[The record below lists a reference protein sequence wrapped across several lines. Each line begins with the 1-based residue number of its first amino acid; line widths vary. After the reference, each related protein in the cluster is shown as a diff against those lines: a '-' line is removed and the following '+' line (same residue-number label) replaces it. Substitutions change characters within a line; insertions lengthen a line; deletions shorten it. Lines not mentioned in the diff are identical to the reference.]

1 MSLFKDFN
9 QNDHLVYSKSK
20 QAARDKRV
28 AEGLKALSESYSIQ
42 NEIDAAKK
50 QVDAEMYLE
59 NTIGNVVNKAIV
71 NRKRNYRQEAK
82 LQESLM
88 QKVLV
93 GFLTETTI
101 KGLVFDKY
109 FLEENYDS
117 IKNESN
123 KIFNKLFEEKVL
135 SEDSFRNCNSLLIQ
149 EAYQELKEFVLSA
162 IKNRDIINALNEDT
176 VSTILAEARKSKD
189 LTEEIADNV
198 KEKVTDTLEK
208 EKKIS
213 KKKEE
218 EKKKDEEEKAA
229 ADSLD
234 NDVDQ
239 ETGDGNTE
247 PEQEEPQ
254 DPNAAG
260 GEGGEP
266 VEPGAEG
273 DAGQEPQDPNAAGGE
288 GGEPN
293 DPNVGGEEPSDEP
306 AEPNDPNAEGDV
318 EQEPQDP
325 NAAGGEPA
333 EPNDPNA
340 GGDAGQEPNAPQGGS
355 GGLTVNVV
363 DVKGNKISITSSE
376 STDYLQ
382 NLHLFG
388 RNRWKERN
396 SKTLFRNML
405 ESNLQE
411 RVNMLSENGGVSLNV
426 DNVLGE
432 TIVEYTLLETLYT
445 SKLLDLSTTEI
456 KSLVKTL
463 NFNRK

>member
-1 MSLFKDFN
+1 MGFFNFN
-9 QNDHLVYSKSK
+9 QNDSLRYSKSK

-28 AEGLKALSESYSIQ
+28 ADGLKALSESYAIQ
-42 NEIDAAKK
+42 QEIDAAKK

-59 NTIGNVVNKAIV
+59 NTIGSVVNKSIV
-71 NRKRNYRQEAK
+71 NRRRNFRQDAR

-88 QKVLV
+88 KKVLI
-93 GFLTETTI
+93 GFLTEATI

-109 FLEENYDS
+109 FIDEHYNS
-117 IKNESN
+117 IKNETT
-123 KIFNKLFEEKVL
+123 KIFNKLFEDKLL
-135 SEDSFRNCNSLLIQ
+135 SESLFENSNSILIQ
-149 EAYQELKEFVLSA
+149 ETYKELKDYVLAA
-162 IKNRDIINALNEDT
+162 IKNKDIISVTNESTID
-176 VSTILAEARKSKD
+176 TILAEARKTKD

-239 ETGDGNTE
+239 ETGDGNNE
-247 PEQEEPQ
+247 PEEPQ
-254 DPNAAG
+254 DPNAEG

-266 VEPGAEG
+266 QEPTDPNAGEEPSDEPQEPTDPNG
-273 DAGQEPQDPNAAGGE
+273 DAGQEPQDPNAA
-288 GGEPN
+288 
-293 DPNVGGEEPSDEP
+293 
-306 AEPNDPNAEGDV
+306 
-318 EQEPQDP
+318 PQTSS
-325 NAAGGEPA
+325 G
-333 EPNDPNA
+333 
-340 GGDAGQEPNAPQGGS
+340 

-405 ESNLQE
+405 EANLQE
-411 RVNMLSENGGVSLNV
+411 RANMLSENGGVTLNM

-445 SKLLDLSTTEI
+445 SKLLDLSPVQI
-456 KSLVKTL
+456 RSLVKTL